1 MSRSNFG
8 AGFDIRCEIGSMV
21 VSSGRAL
28 RLVGPVCN
36 AAGIWAVS
44 HDRRTPA
51 RLFPP
56 AQLGHAVA
64 RDACPIHHAHPR
76 TMRVMPSPL
85 ALSSSSEVNPS
96 TPKPLPP
103 AHRSIKIAAT
113 EAAAEA
119 RLELAVAE
127 HVVPARRP
135 RGHGP
140 AVARAPGR
148 GRLGGPP
155 RPARPRPVP
164 HRCHDSKN
172 LNMINMLTTSL

>member
-8 AGFDIRCEIGSMV
+8 DSFDRRCEIGSMV
-21 VSSGRAL
+21 VPSGRAPL
-28 RLVGPVCN
+28 RLVGPVCH

-44 HDRRTPA
+44 HGRSTPA

-64 RDACPIHHAHPR
+64 RDACPIHHAHPP

-85 ALSSSSEVNPS
+85 ALSSSSEANPS

-140 AVARAPGR
+140 AVAGR

-164 HRCHDSKN
+164 H
-172 LNMINMLTTSL
+172 